1 MEPRFILGRR
11 ILQDL
16 RNSIC
21 NALSGSKYVD
31 LSTRNIQDSHPDDR
45 LEGNH

>member
-21 NALSGSKYVD
+21 NALSSSKYVD
-31 LSTRNIQDSHPDDR
+31 LSTCKIQDSCPDDG